1 MDLDTQIKLLIDN
14 APQDGTTPRIVEA
27 IAPAIK
33 LLARKL
39 RHKEYYILQS
49 IDAEWV
55 MTILSNR
62 DHPDEEKRV
71 IYAYPTLEDVSA
83 GSGAEIDPQ
92 MIAVPIPI
100 THILFQLIALEIDS
114 IVFFETPGDL
124 NTGIEIYRADIQNLI
139 QLQLQQDN
147 AVPNTSF
154 PQQVPP
160 DIA

>member
-14 APQDGTTPRIVEA
+14 APQDGVTPRIVAA

-33 LLARKL
+33 LLAQKL
-39 RHKEYYILQS
+39 RHQEYYILQS
-49 IDAEWV
+49 LDAEWV

-62 DHPDEEKRV
+62 TNPDEEKRV
-71 IYAYPTLEDVSA
+71 IYAYPTLEDLAAS
-83 GSGAEIDPQ
+83 SGADIDPQ
-92 MIAVPIPI
+92 IIAVPIPT
-100 THILFQLIALEIDS
+100 THILFQLVALETVDS

-124 NTGIEIYRADIQNLI
+124 NTGIEIYRADVQNLI
-139 QLQLQQDN
+139 QLQLQQDKST
-147 AVPNTSF
+147 PNP